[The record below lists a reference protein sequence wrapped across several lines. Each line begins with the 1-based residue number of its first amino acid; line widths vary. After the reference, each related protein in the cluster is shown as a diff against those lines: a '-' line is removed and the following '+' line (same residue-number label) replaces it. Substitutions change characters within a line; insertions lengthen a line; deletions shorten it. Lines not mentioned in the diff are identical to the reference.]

1 MKPIGGLLAMKPIE
15 DQFILVTG
23 ATDGIGRGT
32 ALELARR
39 GATVLL
45 HGRNAERLT
54 ATRDEINQET
64 GNERLETYLADF
76 ASLEEVR
83 RFAADLGGQHDRLD
97 VLVNNAGIGAGP
109 RGAQKRELSADGIE
123 LRFQVNHLAPFLLR
137 HLLLPLLRRAAP
149 ARVVNVA
156 SAGQAPI
163 DFGDVMLERGYD
175 GFHAYCQSK
184 LAMVMATFEQAG
196 RLDPGEVMV
205 NALHPG
211 TLLDTKMVREGFGAP
226 QGPVETGISSE
237 VYLATSPDL
246 AGVSGQ
252 YFDRTRRARAHPQAY
267 DGAARR
273 DLWRLSER
281 LVGID
286 D

>member
-1 MKPIGGLLAMKPIE
+1 M
-15 DQFILVTG
+15 
-23 ATDGIGRGT
+23 
-32 ALELARR
+32 
-39 GATVLL
+39 
-45 HGRNAERLT
+45 T

-156 SAGQAPI
+156 
-163 DFGDVMLERGYD
+163 
-175 GFHAYCQSK
+175 
-184 LAMVMATFEQAG
+184 
-196 RLDPGEVMV
+196 
-205 NALHPG
+205 
-211 TLLDTKMVREGFGAP
+211 
-226 QGPVETGISSE
+226 
-237 VYLATSPDL
+237 L
-246 AGVSGQ
+246 AG
-252 YFDRTRRARAHPQAY
+252 
-267 DGAARR
+267 
-273 DLWRLSER
+273 
-281 LVGID
+281 
-286 D
+286 